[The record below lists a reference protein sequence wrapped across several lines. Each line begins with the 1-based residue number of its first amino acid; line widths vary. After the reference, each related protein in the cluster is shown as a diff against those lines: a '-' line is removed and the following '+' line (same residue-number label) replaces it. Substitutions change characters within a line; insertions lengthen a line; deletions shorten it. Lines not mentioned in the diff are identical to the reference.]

1 MNRNLTP
8 EELTRALPLVLG
20 WIRATLA
27 ANAGKMRSVS
37 SAGFAR
43 LPLYF
48 QQKTLSAA
56 KFVTTD
62 CVPIPPMSAMGLNQF
77 AAFEHGEFDG
87 ITYLD
92 TFFLREHRIDDEGL
106 HFHELIHV
114 VQWRVLGPERFL
126 TSYALGLEAFGYRNN
141 PLEVIAYDAESDFR
155 NSPTP
160 FDSEVRVENELQRKL
175 RSLFP

>member
-8 EELTRALPLVLG
+8 EELTRALPLVLD

-27 ANAGKMRSVS
+27 ANASRIRSVS

-48 QQKTLSAA
+48 QEKTLNAA

-62 CVPIPPMSAMGLNQF
+62 RVPVPPMLAMGLNQF
-77 AAFEHGEFDG
+77 AALEHGDFDG

-92 TFFLREHRIDDEGL
+92 TFFLRQHRTDDEGL
-106 HFHELIHV
+106 YFHELMHV

-126 TSYALGLEAFGYRNN
+126 TSYALGLEALGYRNN
-141 PLEVIAYDAESDFR
+141 PL
-155 NSPTP
+155 
-160 FDSEVRVENELQRKL
+160 
-175 RSLFP
+175 